1 MVCLV
6 VEKMEI
12 KKKEAQFHF
21 CLLNCLYF
29 DYSYTGFF
37 LFFNGNGW
45 VEFGYIFFGLNGP
58 QWVFS

>member
-12 KKKEAQFHF
+12 KKKEAQFRF

-37 LFFNGNGW
+37 FIYLFIYLFNGNGW
-45 VEFGYIFFGLNGP
+45 VEFGYFFLG
-58 QWVFS
+58 